1 MTVNGTPISNGR
13 KALEMVMGSRQL
25 VEVLHCDER
34 VWRDDWL
41 WDALEEAEGRKKKSL
56 QEVMSRLFRKDGNA
70 VPDGEDGNSIR
81 AAWNLEWNTERDE
94 VILYKK
100 DVDWAFKLV
109 FDNVAGTC
117 HSQEVTD
124 KMMPPTDEF
133 DVSLFAQFV
142 NEKQRTIMQVLQNM
156 LSRAKFELQFG
167 STSLRRSHR
176 ESNALGAGTD
186 ARPEDRFRRKMSYD
200 GLHMMLM
207 NDGDE
212 EDDEEMSNLVNDLLR
227 VDDRDRRRKSQ
238 GQDETREGR
247 RGSTGHIEALTAA
260 NFTAKDLEAWY
271 IANMGKGVSN
281 NDKIHWY
288 HSRLKKME
296 EHQENKM
303 FKSDA
308 SSRSYASSMFS
319 ADILEDYLDDL
330 ENFNDIHG
338 DPPPPAENT
347 EEDGSLTSEE
357 SSPPQSPRSDQK
369 FEDHNIS
376 TKSSNSNYSETEE
389 KNPDEQNAFITGVF
403 RDVSSKYD
411 VSNVVVGSGGFGEVR
426 ECNDKKT
433 GKTYVVKTITKPPP
447 DDTSKINLVRNEI
460 LLLHEAK
467 HPNIV
472 ELKDLFEDSKCVHIV
487 MERCTGGD
495 LFDRVVNDN
504 PARIRHRAEAM
515 KHEARTASAMRSIM
529 QVIKYLHSKGIVHRD
544 IKPEH
549 FLLTTEKKESQ
560 RIKLIDFGL
569 ARKHKPGSPPM
580 TTFTGSPSFVAPE
593 VIARS
598 YDHMC
603 DLFSTG
609 VTAYFLLTG
618 MLPFDGPSDEDTF
631 DLISMGVFRFPSSSI
646 HLSDEA
652 RDFVTRL
659 LKTDPN
665 QRMTA
670 DEALDHPWLK
680 KDASC

>member
-1 MTVNGTPISNGR
+1 MAATLITQARGGLALRKEEGRGGRCGRGGGAHGLRFVTTSVDGVKRGNPGTDGLVRVSALDPEGLFAKSHPLNRLRVGSIVMTVNGTPISNGR

-34 VWRDDWL
+34 VWREDWL
-41 WDALEEAEGRKKKSL
+41 WDALEEAEGLKKKSL
-56 QEVMSRLFRKDGNA
+56 QEVMSRLFRKEDNA
-70 VPDGEDGNSIR
+70 KSAGEDGKSIR

-94 VILYKK
+94 VTLNKQ

-109 FDNVAGTC
+109 FDDVAGTC
-117 HSQEVTD
+117 HSQEVTE

-133 DVSLFAQFV
+133 DVSLFAQLV
-142 NEKQRTIMQVLQNM
+142 NDKQRTIMQVLQNM

-167 STSLRRSHR
+167 STSLRRSLR
-176 ESNALGAGTD
+176 ASNVVGAEPQAAIDG
-186 ARPEDRFRRKMSYD
+186 RFRRKMSYD

-238 GQDETREGR
+238 GQDELRDGR
-247 RGSTGHIEALTAA
+247 RGSTGHIEALAAA

-271 IANMGKGVSN
+271 LENMGKGVSN
-281 NDKIHWY
+281 DDKIHWY
-288 HSRLKKME
+288 HARRKKME

-303 FKSDA
+303 FKSD
-308 SSRSYASSMFS
+308 SSNRSYASSMFS
-319 ADILEDYLDDL
+319 ADMLEDYLDDL

-338 DPPPPAENT
+338 GPPPSAENT
-347 EEDGSLTSEE
+347 GEDGSLTSSE
-357 SSPPQSPRSDQK
+357 SSPPQSPRVY
-369 FEDHNIS
+369 
-376 TKSSNSNYSETEE
+376 TKSSNSLNSQTEE
-389 KNPDEQNAFITGVF
+389 KNPDEQNAYITGVF
-403 RDVSSKYD
+403 RDVASKYD
-411 VSNVVVGSGGFGEVR
+411 VSDVVVGSGGFGEVR

-472 ELKDLFEDSKCVHIV
+472 ELKDLFEDSKYVHIV
-487 MERCTGGD
+487 MEQCTGGD

-515 KHEARTASAMRSIM
+515 KHEARTANAMRSIM

-549 FLLTTEKKESQ
+549 FLLTTDK
-560 RIKLIDFGL
+560 RKLN
-569 ARKHKPGSPPM
+569 A
-580 TTFTGSPSFVAPE
+580 
-593 VIARS
+593 
-598 YDHMC
+598 
-603 DLFSTG
+603 
-609 VTAYFLLTG
+609 
-618 MLPFDGPSDEDTF
+618 
-631 DLISMGVFRFPSSSI
+631 
-646 HLSDEA
+646 
-652 RDFVTRL
+652 
-659 LKTDPN
+659 
-665 QRMTA
+665 
-670 DEALDHPWLK
+670 
-680 KDASC
+680 